1 MIISASRRTDIPT
14 WYSRW
19 FVNRVHAGF
28 ADVRNPMNPR
38 QVSRVDLSPRVVD
51 AIVFWTKNP
60 LPMMPLLPELGAYM
74 YYFQFTLNAYGRDVE
89 ARVPDKADVMIP
101 AFQELARRIGPE
113 RVVWR
118 YDPIFLTPRYTTEY
132 HVRAFGEMARRL
144 EGYTQQCVIS
154 FLDLYRH
161 TRTNMKG
168 TVLLPMGEA
177 EMRSLA
183 RQLADIARRHGMVMT
198 SCAEAIDLQDC
209 GVAHG
214 RCIDGALLERLL
226 GQRLDAGRDAGQR
239 EHCGCMA
246 SIDIGMYSTCR
257 NGCSYCYANHVPGRA
272 EQLAMQHDPAS
283 TLLIGHVGPE
293 DHLTQRAVRSLR
305 QTQLG
310 MFDGVEA

>member
-14 WYSRW
+14 WYAPW
-19 FVNRVHAGF
+19 LVNRVRAGF
-28 ADVRNPMNPR
+28 VDVRNPMNPR
-38 QVSRVDLSPRVVD
+38 QISRVDLSPRVVD
-51 AIVFWTKNP
+51 AMVFWTKNP
-60 LPMMPLLPELGAYM
+60 LPMLPLLPELAAYM

-89 ARVPDKADVMIP
+89 AHVPSKADVMIP
-101 AFQELARRIGPE
+101 AFQDLARRLGPE

-118 YDPIFLTPRYTTEY
+118 YDPIFLTPHYTAEF
-132 HVRAFGEMARRL
+132 HAEAFGQMAKRL

-161 TRTNMKG
+161 TRANMKG
-168 TVLLPMGEA
+168 TALLPMGEA

-183 RQLADIARRHGMVMT
+183 RRLADMARRHGMVMT

-214 RCIDGALLERLL
+214 SCIDGALLERLL
-226 GQRLDAGRDAGQR
+226 GQKIDAGKDPGQR
-239 EHCGCMA
+239 GHCGCIP

-257 NGCSYCYANHVPGRA
+257 NGCSYCYANHVPGREA
-272 EQLAMQHDPAS
+272 ALAQQHDPAS

-293 DHLTQRAVRSLR
+293 DHVSVRAVKPLR
-305 QTQLG
+305 RAQMG
-310 MFDGVEA
+310 MFDDWQM